1 MTNKLLLEPS
11 AELSNDNSISLTDFF
26 GFLHRRRSILFLS
39 MGMLFAATLVWCIL
53 GTKLYKSVGVIQ
65 IQKQGSDSFG
75 LEASLPGAVDADTDA
90 LDYNVTLETQANIL
104 QSDTLALGV
113 IKELN
118 LESTPDF
125 SGGKHFHIPA
135 WMKPWAPTPETT
147 AVALDDA
154 PVRRNA
160 VLKQFSHRLK
170 VETVP
175 GTRLINISYINPD
188 AKLAAEVVNNLIR
201 DYQDYAIQ
209 TRFTQT
215 QQASAWLSGQLND
228 LKSQTQDLQAK
239 AIKLQRDTGVFGDN
253 QDHNIILAK
262 LEALNEGLV
271 AAEGNRILKDA
282 IKHAVQTG
290 DPEMVS
296 NLAGNSPLGGGAV
309 QSPNSLSLVQTLR
322 LQESTVRAQIAEAE
336 TKYGPNYPNM
346 VQMHGQLDGLDK
358 ALSAELV
365 RVKGRAN
372 SDYEIAAESEQ
383 LARSNFEAQKQVA
396 LLTNDKVTQFALAK
410 READDSRDLYEDLL
424 KKLKEAGV
432 LEGLRSTN
440 ISVVDHG
447 RSSAIPTRPYAPVFL
462 PISIGVGFLLGLMIA
477 LVVDLTDNNIHNV
490 GEMEAITHAPVI
502 GVLPYFVP
510 AGRRQIPGLTRQ
522 TSMLRLQAPGMKSP
536 SMAKTGSNPYYI
548 EAVRSLRT
556 ALLFNR
562 GTTQPQVIKV
572 SSPLS
577 GEGKSTL
584 VMTLGTVLAQQGARV
599 LVVDA
604 DLRDPKLHAMAQV
617 PNDCGLS
624 TLLTTQTGQKAIR
637 PIDDVPGLDFL
648 PAGPIPTLPAE
659 LLGSSRMKT
668 LVKDWRESY
677 DFILLDSAPF
687 LPVTDSMVLNQ
698 FADFNL
704 MVVRFGST
712 PKASFRCAYR
722 ALSQSAEPDTI
733 GIVLNAFQRNSAA
746 YQDYYGYKGTKHNF
760 QFKGE
765 LNERAN

>member
-1 MTNKLLLEPS
+1 MTTKLLLEPS
-11 AELSNDNSISLTDFF
+11 AELSNDNSLSLGDLFN
-26 GFLHRRRSILFLS
+26 FLHRRKSILFIS
-39 MGMLFAATLVWCIL
+39 MGLLFAATLVWCIF
-53 GTKLYKSVGVIQ
+53 GTKLYKSQGVIQ

-75 LEASLPGAVDADTDA
+75 LETSLPGAVDADTDA

-118 LESTPDF
+118 LENTADF
-125 SGGKHFHIPA
+125 SGGKRFHLPA
-135 WMKPWAPTPETT
+135 WMKPWAPVPE
-147 AVALDDA
+147 AAGVALEDA
-154 PVRRNA
+154 PVRRYA
-160 VLKQFSHRLK
+160 ALKQFSRRLK
-170 VETVP
+170 VESVP
-175 GTRLINISYINPD
+175 GTRLINISYMNPD
-188 AKLAAEVVNNLIR
+188 PRLAAEVVNNLIR

-228 LKSQTQDLQAK
+228 LKSQTQELQAK

-253 QDHNIILAK
+253 QDHNIILSK

-271 AAEGNRILKDA
+271 AAESNRILKDA

-309 QSPNSLSLVQTLR
+309 QNPNSLSLVQTLR
-322 LQESTVRAQIAEAE
+322 LQESSVRAQIAEAE

-346 VQMHGQLDGLDK
+346 LQLHGQLDGLDK

-410 READDSRDLYEDLL
+410 QEADDSRNLYEDLL

-440 ISVVDHG
+440 ITIVDHG
-447 RSSAIPTRPYAPVFL
+447 RSPAIPTRPYAPVFL
-462 PISIGVGFLLGLMIA
+462 PISVGVGLFLGLFIA
-477 LVVDLTDNNIHNV
+477 LVVDLTDNSIHGV
-490 GEMEAITHAPVI
+490 DEMEALTREPILGI
-502 GVLPYFVP
+502 LPYFAMAAKGQV
-510 AGRRQIPGLTRQ
+510 PGLTRQ
-522 TSMLRLQAPGMKSP
+522 TSLLRLQAPAGKSP
-536 SMAKTGSNPYYI
+536 SIAKSGMNPYYV

-572 SSPLS
+572 SSPLA

-617 PNDCGLS
+617 PNDSGLS
-624 TLLTTQTGQKAIR
+624 TLLTTQTTQKAIR
-637 PIDDVPGLDFL
+637 PIDGVSGLDFL
-648 PAGPIPTLPAE
+648 PAGPVPSLPAE
-659 LLGSSRMKT
+659 LLGSPRMKT

-677 DFILLDSAPF
+677 DFILMDSAPL

-704 MVVRFGST
+704 MVVRFDST

-722 ALSQSAEPDTI
+722 ALRQSAEPETI

-746 YQDYYGYKGTKHNF
+746 YQDYYGFKGSKHNF